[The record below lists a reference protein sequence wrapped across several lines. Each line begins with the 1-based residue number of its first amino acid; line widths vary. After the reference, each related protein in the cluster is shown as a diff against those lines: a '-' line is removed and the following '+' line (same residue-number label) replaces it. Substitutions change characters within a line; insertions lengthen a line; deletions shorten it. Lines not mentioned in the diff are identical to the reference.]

1 MSVHYPVLIASAI
14 LFAGVVIKLHDKDT
28 MGALFISLAAIPTVL
43 LIGHLADNNM
53 QIFAYL
59 LIILPIILL
68 YYGYAA
74 GVKTPLY
81 DSESFNNQPFVPDR
95 MEPENA

>member
-28 MGALFISLAAIPTVL
+28 IGALFISLAAIPTVL
-43 LIGHLADNNM
+43 FMGHLADKNM
-53 QIFAYL
+53 QFFAYL

-74 GVKTPLY
+74 GVKQPN
-81 DSESFNNQPFVPDR
+81 SESFNNQPFVPDR